1 MSPTSKYTSFFQVSS
16 QNSSPRKKTSPNHY
30 SSIQNGGQNGANN
43 SRQNGG
49 EDYEEIVPNGYMNHS
64 GNSRQ
69 QNGGHFNGHGQV
81 SFQNGG
87 QQTIQNGKYGSPQKL
102 NSCLK
107 TTLSK
112 DDPLFTELDEIIESC
127 KANERSS
134 KHIVIKSKSPE
145 VRHIANG
152 GKVVSS
158 AATGKTPVKVTVQS
172 TVINQPIQIYKPQ
185 IITFSTASPSG
196 MTTTMSTSQQ
206 NGAQSRDIAISRQN
220 SSEPHDIAISRHN
233 SSEQNGGY
241 LGGKD
246 GNNELMRSE
255 IRLDTVH
262 HNNSD
267 INGDCPRKGGKNSYS
282 EYFDNLIALIEKEVN
297 NL

>member
-1 MSPTSKYTSFFQVSS
+1 MFFQVSS

-30 SSIQNGGQNGANN
+30 SSIQNGGQNGAN

-69 QNGGHFNGHGQV
+69 HNGGHFNGHGHV

-134 KHIVIKSKSPE
+134 KHIIVKSKSPE
-145 VRHIANG
+145 VRHITNG

-158 AATGKTPVKVTVQS
+158 AAASKTPVKVTVQS

-196 MTTTMSTSQQ
+196 MTTTTSTSQPS
-206 NGAQSRDIAISRQN
+206 GTHSRDIAISRQN
-220 SSEPHDIAISRHN
+220 SSESRDIAISRHN

-241 LGGKD
+241 LGGGEE

-262 HNNSD
+262 NNSE